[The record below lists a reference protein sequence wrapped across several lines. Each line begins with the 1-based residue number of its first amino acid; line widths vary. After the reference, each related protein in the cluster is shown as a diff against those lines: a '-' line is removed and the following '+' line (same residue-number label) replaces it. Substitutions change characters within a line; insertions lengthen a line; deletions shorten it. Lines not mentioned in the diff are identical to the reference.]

1 MLYII
6 TALQTEAQAFVD
18 YYKLQPTDLDNYTF
32 FSNEKVRLIVSG
44 SGVDNT
50 MFATQKLIDTY
61 DLESQDIFIHVGVC
75 SADTQFETGA
85 LIEIGTLC
93 YHDKEYVIHSYLSQT
108 LTCYDEETIQMQA
121 TLVDSE
127 SFGFYEAIRHS
138 IVIEKFHIFK
148 VISTHKTAQKVT
160 PKQTK
165 SLLFNIIDGINKIIY
180 PKEEL

>member
-6 TALQTEAQAFVD
+6 TALQAEAQAFVD
-18 YYKLQPTDLDNYTF
+18 YYKLQPTSLRSYTL
-32 FSNEKVRLIVSG
+32 FSNEKIRLILSG
-44 SGVDNT
+44 SGVENT
-50 MFATQKLIDTY
+50 MFATQTLIDMY
-61 DLESQDIFIHVGVC
+61 DLESEDIFMHVGVC
-75 SADTQFETGA
+75 SADESFEIGA
-85 LIEIGTLC
+85 LIEIGTLY
-93 YHDKEYVIHSYLSQT
+93 YHDKEYLIHSYLSQT
-108 LTCYDEETIQMQA
+108 LTCHDEEITQMQG